1 MIGKIYREIQK
12 LFKRDIKIG
21 PAKQQVFR
29 ETQFHYVPIP
39 CFTGGNNVK
48 MIGYFQSYKYF
59 DEYKS
64 DIFRLLELELRKN
77 EISQKTSYDYGNT
90 VSLHFRIG
98 DYKQKQNYHPLMPT
112 EYYLRALAQLIKD
125 TEKDLWNVLYFCE
138 EEDSDLVSQKIL
150 NIKERFPRMTFEKIN
165 GQLKDWEQILVMS
178 LCRHQVIANSSF
190 SWWGAYFNTN
200 DTKQVYYPKRWFGP
214 DYKEYDTKDLCPVS
228 WHRICT

>member
-1 MIGKIYREIQK
+1 MIGKIYRGIQK

-39 CFTGGNNVK
+39 CFAGGSNVK

-59 DEYKS
+59 DEYKF
-64 DIFRLLELELRKN
+64 DIFRLLELELRKKR
-77 EISQKTSYDYGNT
+77 ILQKTSYDYGNT

-112 EYYLRALAQLIKD
+112 EYYLCALTQLIKD

-138 EEDSDLVSQKIL
+138 EKDSGLVSQKIL
-150 NIKERFPRMTFEKIN
+150 NIKKKFPTMTFEKIN
-165 GQLKDWEQILVMS
+165 RQLKDWEQILAMS
-178 LCRHQVIANSSF
+178 LCRHHVIANSTF

-200 DTKQVYYPKRWFGP
+200 DTTHVYYPKMWFGL
-214 DYKEYDTKDLCPVS
+214 DYEEYDTKDLCPVS

>member
-1 MIGKIYREIQK
+1 MFRKAYRGIQK
-12 LFKRDIKIG
+12 LLKIE

-39 CFTGGNNVK
+39 CFAGRGNVK

-59 DEYKS
+59 DEYKF

-77 EISQKTSYDYGNT
+77 EILQKTSYDYDNT

-98 DYKQKQNYHPLMPT
+98 DYKQKQNYHPLIPT
-112 EYYLRALAQLIKD
+112 EYYLRALTQLIKD
-125 TEKDLWNVLYFCE
+125 TEKDLWNILYFCE
-138 EEDSDLVSQKIL
+138 EQDREIVSQKIL
-150 NIKERFPRMTFEKIN
+150 DIKNKFPTMTFEKIN

-178 LCRHQVIANSSF
+178 LCRHHVIANSSF
-190 SWWGAYFNTN
+190 SWWGAYLNTN
-200 DTKQVYYPKRWFGP
+200 DTKQVYYPKMWFGA

-228 WHRICT
+228 WHRICI